1 MASKRPAE
9 GLSVAELEMRKTGL
23 LRSVLELSQQ
33 EALLVDLDG
42 LEGLLEEKERL
53 IGSLQRVDEQL
64 AESGGT
70 GDAGLGRS
78 REQEE
83 QGRLLAGIL
92 ENERAVEQRM
102 ENERRRL
109 GVELKELERETRL
122 RRYLERPTGR
132 RRKVDLKQ

>member
-1 MASKRPAE
+1 ME
-9 GLSVAELEMRKTGL
+9 GLSIGELEARKTGL

-53 IGSLQRVDEQL
+53 IGSLQRIDEQL
-64 AESGGT
+64 AARGGSGE
-70 GDAGLGRS
+70 AVLERE

-83 QGRLLAGIL
+83 QERLLAGIL
-92 ENERAVEQRM
+92 ENERAVEERM
-102 ENERRRL
+102 ESERRRL
-109 GVELKELERETRL
+109 GVELRELERETRL
-122 RRYLERPTGR
+122 RKYLEQPRGP